1 MGRSFQIRETFSA
14 DSMFSVT
21 NGLYVNISL
30 HDYLRGLTNTH
41 HSASDWTLDPRVEVG
56 RLFDP
61 EGVPRGIGN
70 QVSAEFNLLYRFHSV
85 ISRRDE
91 KWMNEFLQELF
102 PGNTKP
108 LDQLTPMEFIQGLLR
123 FEQNIP
129 DDPGKRTFAKLERDT
144 SGKFNDAELVN
155 LMKESMEDPAG
166 LFNARMVPKALRII
180 EVTGILTARKW
191 NLASLNEMRDFFGL
205 KRHDTFED
213 INPDPYVADLLR
225 KLYDHPDMVEMYP
238 GLFLEDG
245 KPRMDPGKQIPCF
258 FGRQRL
264 LTCLLGCGGC
274 PPYTVGRAVFSD
286 AVTLVRSDRFLTLVS
301 LYSTG
306 ITKAVC
312 AKREKNR
319 IIRPRTSH
327 PGDTMKSSRTM
338 TCKYDDPLRIRQLL
352 TLPSP
357 KALEDRCFTSFSSV
371 HFLAGSLTTHCT
383 PHSQCSRA
391 R

>member
-264 LTCLLGCGGC
+264 LTRLLGCGGC

-312 AKREKNR
+312 AKREK
-319 IIRPRTSH
+319 
-327 PGDTMKSSRTM
+327 K
-338 TCKYDDPLRIRQLL
+338 
-352 TLPSP
+352 
-357 KALEDRCFTSFSSV
+357 
-371 HFLAGSLTTHCT
+371 
-383 PHSQCSRA
+383 
-391 R
+391 